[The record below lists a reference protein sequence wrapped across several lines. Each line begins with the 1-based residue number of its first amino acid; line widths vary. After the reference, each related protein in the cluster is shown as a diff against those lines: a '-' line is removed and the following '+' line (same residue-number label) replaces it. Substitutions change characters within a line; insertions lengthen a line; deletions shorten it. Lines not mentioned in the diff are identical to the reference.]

1 MPLVILKLEL
11 TDTFIKLL
19 KLKLIVL
26 VVLTDLFCQCVLLVN
41 LIQYILMTREYYENR
56 VGAKLTDQQYLDY
69 EDKYSLMFTMMP
81 TGSIINPYAMVE
93 LRINGWVLR
102 PQDAIM

>member
-1 MPLVILKLEL
+1 M
-11 TDTFIKLL
+11 
-19 KLKLIVL
+19 VL
-26 VVLTDLFCQCVLLVN
+26 DIN